1 MTYCTNSF
9 VSLCSYLVMVTFNT
23 STCRH
28 VHLFFYR
35 THLIL
40 KINCSYL
47 FSLGSLSEADS
58 NRLSLT
64 FNLVSK
70 HTSGVPVDS
79 LLILQ
84 LVSPAKD
91 NQKNLDQTGPQNVDP
106 RCPECVKMCKIVSAI
121 AELATS
127 SHIIFNRP
135 HLTVP
140 LARILIP
147 ELP

>member
-1 MTYCTNSF
+1 MTYCTNSIVLF
-9 VSLCSYLVMVTFNT
+9 CSYLVMVTFDT
-23 STCRH
+23 STCRR

-47 FSLGSLSEADS
+47 FSLGCLSEADS

-84 LVSPAKD
+84 SVSPAKN
-91 NQKNLDQTGPQNVDP
+91 NQRNLDQTGPQNADP
-106 RCPECVKMCKIVSAI
+106 RCSECVKMYHNR
-121 AELATS
+121 TRNND
-127 SHIIFNRP
+127 HIIFSRP
-135 HLTVP
+135 RLTVP
-140 LARILIP
+140 WARILIP